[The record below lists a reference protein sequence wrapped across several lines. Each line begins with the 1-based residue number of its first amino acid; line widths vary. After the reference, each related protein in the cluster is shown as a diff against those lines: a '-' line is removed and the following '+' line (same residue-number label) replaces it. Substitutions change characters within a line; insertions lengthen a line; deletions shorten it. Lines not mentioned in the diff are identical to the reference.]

1 MLIVWVFNLFIL
13 CNVIVAQPPT
23 CYRSSRY
30 LVPQTPGDNG
40 FRITIEGSFKTYVPG
55 RTYKGIIAREKLTYY
70 VFCLVSLSGFKSQSY
85 QSLFREF
92 MLIAVSSTW
101 TDDQPYRPIGHFE
114 LLPST
119 NTNDESVQ
127 EAVISQRNCPGGV
140 TDANADK
147 LKNSISVD
155 WIAPRH
161 PQGCVSFKYTYIVYK
176 NMNSSFFLIHIE
188 QL

>member
-1 MLIVWVFNLFIL
+1 MLILWAFQLLLLNQIL
-13 CNVIVAQPPT
+13 LAQPPT

-40 FRITIEGSFKTYVPG
+40 FRITVEGSFKTYVPG
-55 RTYKGIIAREKLTYY
+55 RTYKGILI
-70 VFCLVSLSGFKSQSY
+70 VFLNSVENIRFDLVSLSGFKSQFY
-85 QSLFREF
+85 QSLFKEF

-101 TDDQPYRPIGHFE
+101 SDEQPYRPIGHFE

-119 NTNDESVQ
+119 NTNDESTQ

-140 TDANADK
+140 TDVNPDK
-147 LKNSISVD
+147 SKNSISVD

-161 PQGCVSFKYTYIVYK
+161 PQGCISFKYIF
-176 NMNSSFFLIHIE
+176 SFSINLRSIS
-188 QL
+188 